1 MVIRGITRFPNDAE
15 RDVRKH
21 LKGRLK
27 TLGGELRKCSWS
39 PRTSAPDELV
49 LVPARG
55 GNEPRNFLAELKRPG
70 KEPTDAQWREI
81 NRLRSYGMDVR
92 VLDSREAVDAALFW

>member
-1 MVIRGITRFPNDAE
+1 MTAFPNDRE

-21 LKGRLK
+21 LKTRLK
-27 TLGGELRKCSWS
+27 ALGGELRKVSWFQ
-39 PRTSAPDELV
+39 RRGAPDELV

-55 GNEPRNFLAELKRPG
+55 FMRARYFFAELKAPG
-70 KEPTDAQWREI
+70 KWLEPHQEREI
-81 NRLRSYGMDVR
+81 KKLHDHGVPVM